1 MISRLFLWK
10 KVLNL
15 RGADLISEMN
25 LFTSAAVDMAAFTL
39 GRRRNPISL
48 IGGHYYA
55 HTFGGWALFR
65 TRSMSDDL
73 YFITPGREP
82 SVEEALREFA
92 GKAKSFI
99 DVGANVGY
107 YTVTM
112 ALLGLNVLAIE
123 PLPSTAS
130 VLESN
135 VRINGLKQVKII
147 RAAAWDREG
156 ELTISVRDGLYGE
169 TAVARESGGEIR
181 GRRIRAVRL
190 DDISSDLEPPILI
203 KVDAEGSE
211 AHVIK
216 GGRRTL
222 ERAVAMIIEVMD
234 ENLEIVR
241 DLLDDFNFIY
251 LGGKYYLAVNP
262 SLEESSKVL

>member
-15 RGADLISEMN
+15 KGADLVSEMN
-25 LFTSAAVDMAAFTL
+25 LFTSAAVDMIAYIL
-39 GRRRNPISL
+39 GRRSNPISL
-48 IGGHYYA
+48 LGGHYYA

-82 SVEEALREFA
+82 SVEEVLRKLA
-92 GKAKSFI
+92 RRARSFI
-99 DVGANVGY
+99 DVGANIGY

-112 ALLGLNVLAIE
+112 ALLGLNVLAVE
-123 PLPSTAS
+123 PLPSTAR
-130 VLESN
+130 VLDDN
-135 VRINGLKQVKII
+135 VKMNGLKRVKII

-156 ELTISVRDGLYGE
+156 ELTLSVRDGLYGE
-169 TAVARESGGEIR
+169 AAVAGENNKEAGDR
-181 GRRIRAVRL
+181 KIRAVKL
-190 DDISSDLEPPILI
+190 DDISTDLESPILI

-211 AHVIK
+211 VHVIK
-216 GGRRTL
+216 GGRKTL
-222 ERAVAMIIEVMD
+222 KRAVAIVIEVMD
-234 ENLEIVR
+234 ENLKVVR
-241 DLLDDFNFIY
+241 NLLNDFIIIY
-251 LGGKYYLAVNP
+251 LGGKYYLAINP

>member
-15 RGADLISEMN
+15 KGADLVSEMN
-25 LFTSAAVDMAAFTL
+25 LFTSAAVDMIAYIL
-39 GRRRNPISL
+39 GRRSNPISL
-48 IGGHYYA
+48 LGGHYYA

-82 SVEEALREFA
+82 SVEEVLRKLA
-92 GKAKSFI
+92 RRARSFI
-99 DVGANVGY
+99 DVGANIGY

-112 ALLGLNVLAIE
+112 ALLGLNVLAVE
-123 PLPSTAS
+123 PLPSTAR
-130 VLESN
+130 VLDDN
-135 VRINGLKQVKII
+135 VKMNGLKRVKII

-156 ELTISVRDGLYGE
+156 ELTLSVRDGLYGE
-169 TAVARESGGEIR
+169 AAVAGENNKEVGDR
-181 GRRIRAVRL
+181 KIRAVKL
-190 DDISSDLEPPILI
+190 DDISTDLESPILI

-211 AHVIK
+211 VHVIK
-216 GGRRTL
+216 GGRKTL
-222 ERAVAMIIEVMD
+222 KRAVAIVIEVLD
-234 ENLEIVR
+234 ENLKVVR
-241 DLLDDFNFIY
+241 NLLNDFIIIY
-251 LGGKYYLAVNP
+251 LGGKYYLAINP